1 MNDLD
6 YSYLRALPNYLI
18 NNENY
23 EVIKGKTLKLLIILT
38 DLNTWKSILEKWEGF
53 SLEELIWL
61 DHENI
66 KVKK

>member
-1 MNDLD
+1 MNDLN

-23 EVIKGKTLKLLIILT
+23 REIKGKTLKLLFILT
-38 DLNTWKSILEKWEGF
+38 GLKTWKSILKKWEGF

-61 DHENI
+61 DYER
-66 KVKK
+66 

>member
-6 YSYLRALPNYLI
+6 YSYLRALPNYLM

-23 EVIKGKTLKLLIILT
+23 WRIKGKTLKLLFTLT
-38 DLNTWKSILEKWEGF
+38 GLKTWKSILEKWEGF
-53 SLEELIWL
+53 SLEELIFL
-61 DHENI
+61 NYENI

>member
-23 EVIKGKTLKLLIILT
+23 EIIKGKTLKLLFTLT
-38 DLNTWKSILEKWEGF
+38 GLKTWKSILKKWEGF
-53 SLEELIWL
+53 SLEELILL
-61 DHENI
+61 DYER
-66 KVKK
+66 

>member
-1 MNDLD
+1 MNDLN

-23 EVIKGKTLKLLIILT
+23 EIIKGKTLKLLFILT
-38 DLNTWKSILEKWEGF
+38 GLKTWKSILEKWEGF

-61 DHENI
+61 NYER
-66 KVKK
+66 